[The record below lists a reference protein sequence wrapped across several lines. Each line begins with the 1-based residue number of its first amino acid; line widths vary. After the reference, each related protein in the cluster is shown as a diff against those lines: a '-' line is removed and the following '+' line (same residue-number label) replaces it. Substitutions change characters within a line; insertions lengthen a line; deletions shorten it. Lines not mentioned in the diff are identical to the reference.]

1 LNRAHSAHEA
11 GKKWKNRM
19 RKSTASLLIVCP
31 AISTFKERKMKDLYL
46 VLLAMVAGVGAHTML
61 RGVMAGIRSHQAT
74 LQTVVWLVLALACW
88 RYGWPM
94 K

>member
-1 LNRAHSAHEA
+1 
-11 GKKWKNRM
+11 
-19 RKSTASLLIVCP
+19 
-31 AISTFKERKMKDLYL
+31 MKDLYL